1 MQRVIKNNS
10 PVLIIRELDYKLN
23 YKGPGKPYYFSTL
36 KIKTPPTPT
45 KKTQKT
51 PKYPHLLLNAVLL
64 EWHIRKIRYQFHLEL
79 LDAADRPCSITVF
92 WKDKDCWEI
101 GIWASMNEVLEKKV
115 VLKCWRS
122 TKINFT
128 TSLQLNLCS
137 LCKYGP
143 TAGFRTC
150 YKENKRRN
158 RLTTN
163 WLFFI
168 TKPNRSSLKFKR
180 KEERKNT
187 VMVIHLNVCN

>member
-10 PVLIIRELDYKLN
+10 PALVIRELDYKLN
-23 YKGPGKPYYFSTL
+23 YKGPWKPYYSSTL
-36 KIKTPPTPT
+36 KIKTSPPA

-51 PKYPHLLLNAVLL
+51 PKYPYLLLNVVLL

-79 LDAADRPCSITVF
+79 LDAVDRPYSITVF

-115 VLKCWRS
+115 VLKCWKPI
-122 TKINFT
+122 KINFT

-143 TAGFRTC
+143 TEGFRTC

-163 WLFFI
+163 CFLLL
-168 TKPNRSSLKFKR
+168 NRSSLKFKR
-180 KEERKNT
+180 KEERKT
-187 VMVIHLNVCN
+187 VMIIHLNVCN